1 MLVTGSFNKLILS
14 VSMRKGKKDE
24 FPSRGSD
31 ALSRDLNL
39 DPNWLI
45 KEFIIGEFGQGGS
58 KNYIYTHG

>member
-1 MLVTGSFNKLILS
+1 MLVAGSFNKLILS
-14 VSMRKGKKDE
+14 VSMRKGKK
-24 FPSRGSD
+24 GD

-58 KNYIYTHG
+58 KNYIYTHR